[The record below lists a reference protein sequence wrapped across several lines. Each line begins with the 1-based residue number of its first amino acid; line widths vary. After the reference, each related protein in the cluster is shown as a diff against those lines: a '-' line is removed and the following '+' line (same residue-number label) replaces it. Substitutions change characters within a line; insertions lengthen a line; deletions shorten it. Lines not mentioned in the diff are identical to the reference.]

1 LVSSGGFSKWVLRLA
16 IGVCADNRRVGKMPN
31 GSAERRQSAQS
42 NLLPA
47 KIDLD
52 GRTAEF

>member
-1 LVSSGGFSKWVLRLA
+1 
-16 IGVCADNRRVGKMPN
+16 MPN
-31 GSAERRQSAQS
+31 GSAESRQSAQS

-52 GRTAEF
+52 RKPAAF